1 MSKTWL
7 RLMAFVLCL
16 SSIHVSAEGYKSE
29 SFTAELLKKAEGGDL
44 NAQLHIAECYDK
56 GLGVQK
62 NAEKADFWFKKIQE
76 QANKKAASINKTLDE
91 VVKVADKTAESMKQL
106 VEGIKKQYAILKTK
120 AEQGDP
126 PSQLVVGLAH
136 LDPNGAFVSY
146 DKNEAY
152 KWIKKASDGGDIS
165 GKYFVAKCMREGIG
179 TPGNAEQAALL
190 ISEIDKSA
198 SPPQLAVL
206 GSVLVNG
213 LSYLLDKEEGIKY
226 LTKAAERGDAN
237 AQLFLSDYFYNTD
250 PKQSAKWAKK
260 ASDQGNATGQASLGM
275 ALIMGRGVPE
285 DKTQGI
291 QLLKESADRSNPVG
305 MYRLGICRINGN
317 GIGKDL
323 KHGGKLIKSAANS
336 GFQPAVDWIQKNPV
350 NISRTEMRLDE
361 IKEQL
366 QFYKDLNPEDKKAK
380 ERKQEMI
387 SNLLTEQNSLYE
399 QLFRENQAH

>member
-1 MSKTWL
+1 MSETRL

-16 SSIHVSAEGYKSE
+16 SSIHVLAEVYKSE
-29 SFTAELLKKAEGGDL
+29 SFTPELLKKAEAGDL

-106 VEGIKKQYAILKTK
+106 VEDMKKQYANSRAK

-126 PSQLVVGLAH
+126 PSQLIIGLAH
-136 LDPNGAFVSY
+136 LETNSFVPF

-152 KWIKKASDGGDIS
+152 KWIKKASDNGDIC
-165 GKYFVAKCMREGIG
+165 GKYFLAKCMREGIG
-179 TPGNAEQAALL
+179 TPINTEQSGLIIAE
-190 ISEIDKSA
+190 IEKSA
-198 SPPQLAVL
+198 SPSMLKDL
-206 GSVLVNG
+206 GGFLIKRCRYAN
-213 LSYLLDKEEGIKY
+213 DEEEGIIY
-226 LTKAAERGDAN
+226 LSKAAERGDVN

-250 PKQSAKWAKK
+250 PKQSAKWTKK
-260 ASDQGNATGQASLGM
+260 ASDQGNADGQASLGM

-285 DKTQGI
+285 DKTLGV
-291 QLLKESADRSNPVG
+291 QLLKKSADRSNPAG
-305 MYRLGICRINGN
+305 MYGLGICCINGN
-317 GIGKDL
+317 GIEKDM

-336 GFQPAVDWIQKNPV
+336 GFQPAVDWIQKNPDK
-350 NISRTEMRLDE
+350 ISKTQIRYDE
-361 IKEQL
+361 VKEQL

-380 ERKQEMI
+380 ENRQQMI
-387 SNLLTEQNSLYE
+387 NALITEQNSLLD